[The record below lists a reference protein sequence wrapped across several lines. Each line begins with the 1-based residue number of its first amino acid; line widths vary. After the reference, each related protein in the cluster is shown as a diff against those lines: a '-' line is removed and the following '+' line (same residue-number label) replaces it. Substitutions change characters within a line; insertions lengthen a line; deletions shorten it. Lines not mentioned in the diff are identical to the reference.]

1 MSYLDIVVAKRD
13 LERLLDRIHQI
24 PDKKSPVPAL
34 ANVLLSTDGQ
44 RQLRVAATDL
54 YRAMTGTCEC
64 EVAAVGSIAVPAKD
78 LYERVKAMPDGPIQI
93 TVGDGSKATVKA
105 VGHARRYSLHGLPG
119 HDFPMLPKP
128 APDGDRWTIPVDML
142 ALLMTRT
149 HFSISTDETRA
160 HVNSMLLEIRGN
172 RMVAVST
179 DGHRLSKMDVRHGD
193 LAADG
198 VCRTF
203 LFPLR
208 AVSDLRRL
216 LDQARSEKVP
226 TFTLEQSGP
235 CAFITVAGMQFS
247 VKLVDAT
254 FPPFTQVIPASV
266 ATKVRVPRLALI
278 DAVKAIQIAAS
289 DRTGGIKL
297 TLVKGALR
305 ITSESPESGNAFDEV
320 PVDHAGAEITIG
332 FNAKY
337 LLDVL
342 SILLDDEVELGFG
355 GELDP
360 MMITPPSNDDTANYT
375 AVVMPMRC

>member
-1 MSYLDIVVAKRD
+1 
-13 LERLLDRIHQI
+13 
-24 PDKKSPVPAL
+24 
-34 ANVLLSTDGQ
+34 
-44 RQLRVAATDL
+44 
-54 YRAMTGTCEC
+54 
-64 EVAAVGSIAVPAKD
+64 
-78 LYERVKAMPDGPIQI
+78 
-93 TVGDGSKATVKA
+93 
-105 VGHARRYSLHGLPG
+105 
-119 HDFPMLPKP
+119 
-128 APDGDRWTIPVDML
+128 
-142 ALLMTRT
+142 
-149 HFSISTDETRA
+149 
-160 HVNSMLLEIRGN
+160 
-172 RMVAVST
+172 
-179 DGHRLSKMDVRHGD
+179 
-193 LAADG
+193 
-198 VCRTF
+198 
-203 LFPLR
+203 
-208 AVSDLRRL
+208 
-216 LDQARSEKVP
+216 VP

-254 FPPFTQVIPASV
+254 FPPYQQVIPASV

-320 PVDHAGAEITIG
+320 PVDYAGAEITIG

-342 SILLDDEVELGFG
+342 SILIDDEVELGFG

-375 AVVMPMRC
+375 AVVMPLRL